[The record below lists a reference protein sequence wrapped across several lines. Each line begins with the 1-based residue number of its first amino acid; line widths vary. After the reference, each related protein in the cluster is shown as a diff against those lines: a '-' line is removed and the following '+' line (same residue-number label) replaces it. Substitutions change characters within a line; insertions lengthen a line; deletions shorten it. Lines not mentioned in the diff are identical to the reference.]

1 MCELTSGE
9 DYTCDAAGGVDKVY
23 IFPVRD
29 DAGVSTIATYDTTG
43 GNVTDLTLVSGKYAF
58 AFNIEA
64 ETASFTDSSV
74 GEKVAGSNAYT
85 HTSTVVLH
93 GNTADTIV
101 NVENLD
107 AGRHAVIHQLADGT
121 YELLHMTNGGKSQSE
136 RASGT
141 VYEDMNGTTLTIT
154 SKEKKKARKISEAMV
169 QSLIAPAS

>member
-1 MCELTSGE
+1 MCELTAGE
-9 DYTCDAAGGVDKVY
+9 NYTCDAAGGVDRVY

-29 DAGVSTIATYDTTG
+29 DDGVSTIADYQTSG
-43 GNVTDLTLVSGKYAF
+43 GNVSILTLVDGKKAF
-58 AFNIEA
+58 TFNIEA
-64 ETASFTDSSV
+64 ETASFTDDSV

-93 GNTADTIV
+93 GNTAETIV

-107 AGRHAVIHQLADGT
+107 AGRHAVIHQMADGS
-121 YELLHMTNGGKSQSE
+121 YELLHMTNGGKSQSS

-154 SKEKKKARKISEAMV
+154 SKEKKKARKISEEIV
-169 QSLIAPAS
+169 QSLLIPNS